1 MITTKYNPVIVPI
14 FTETDWECLDWW
26 GNSVSYKI
34 SASDIEILNC
44 IDGIKDLSELAQFGV
59 SLNFIKKFV
68 ADNVLM
74 LVGKPEYAK
83 KKEKWVVLSPHSDDA
98 ALSIGGV
105 LSKYHNDVDITIF
118 TLTGPSRCA
127 GTCSSLYGDTPKIT
141 RIRKNE
147 DILCAQYLGAGLVC
161 ADIEDGEMYVD
172 NFGVCWGDQI
182 MSTPDDHRINLFYSS
197 ISSFFDKTS
206 PPDRVF
212 CPIAAGAHVDHA
224 ATHVAF
230 SSYAREKESYF
241 SKTRIF
247 FYEDLPYCQYEYDK
261 LLSRIDDMEAIKSHI
276 VPIDLSKKKNT
287 IIPYQSQYFVDKICL
302 DISLYS
308 KNIITKSNKAFERIW
323 EYNNGKQSDEVI
335 SFY

>member
-1 MITTKYNPVIVPI
+1 MITKNYNPVIVPI
-14 FTETDWECLDWW
+14 FTETNWECLDWW

-34 SASDIEILNC
+34 SASDIDILNR
-44 IDGIKDLSELAQFGV
+44 IDGIKDLSQLAQFGV
-59 SLNFIKKFV
+59 SLDFIKKFL
-68 ADNVLM
+68 AYNVLM
-74 LVGKPEYAK
+74 LVEKPECAE

-98 ALSIGGV
+98 ALSIGGI
-105 LSKYHNDVDITIF
+105 LSKYQNDVDITIF

-127 GTCSSLYGDTPKIT
+127 GTCSSLYGDIPKIT

-147 DILCAQYLGAGLVC
+147 DILCAQFLGARLVC

-172 NFGVCWGDQI
+172 NFGVCWADQI

-197 ISSFFDKTS
+197 MGSFFDKTS
-206 PPDRVF
+206 PPNRVF

-224 ATHVAF
+224 ATHAAF
-230 SSYAREKESYF
+230 SSLARERHSYF

-261 LLSRIDDMEAIKSHI
+261 LISRIDDIKGIKSHI
-276 VPIDLSKKKNT
+276 VPIDPSKKKNT
-287 IIPYQSQYFVDKICL
+287 IIPYQSQYFVDQIFF
-302 DISLYS
+302 DIFTYSENLIPES
-308 KNIITKSNKAFERIW
+308 KNMVERIW
-323 EYNNGKQSDEVI
+323 EYNNRRQSDEVI